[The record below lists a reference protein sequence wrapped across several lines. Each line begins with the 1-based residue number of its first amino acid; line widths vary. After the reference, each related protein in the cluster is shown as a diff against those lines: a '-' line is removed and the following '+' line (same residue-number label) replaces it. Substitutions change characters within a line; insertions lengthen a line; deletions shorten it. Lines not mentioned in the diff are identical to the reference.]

1 MDAYY
6 PVYLNLKN
14 RRVLIIGGGEIA
26 TGKIPALLESGAKI
40 EVIHDIKIDAAK
52 KLAQITNTKNCT
64 DKIEDFF
71 KFSMDGILISTIP
84 TVRTEPIK
92 N

>member
-40 EVIHDIKIDAAK
+40 EVISPLVTEELKEYAVSGKVTWTEREYIRGD
-52 KLAQITNTKNCT
+52 L
-64 DKIEDFF
+64 
-71 KFSMDGILISTIP
+71 DGIFVALSLIHI
-84 TVRTEPIK
+84 
-92 N
+92 